1 MASDEITGAG
11 MTMRRIT
18 LALALLAATIGCGS
32 AAELNP
38 DADRLVDASDHVAG
52 RADVTYFD
60 LVKLIV
66 TDLDPI
72 GTSEPAAHQ
81 IVPYR
86 HIEGK
91 NSETVPG
98 GPVSIKYLT
107 PLKIHADGK
116 SRLALL
122 ADLGPSDGN
131 VAEFALLALFDLSGR
146 PKLLD
151 VVEVGI
157 DRMTGFA
164 DIPLLPLGHGSDL
177 IRVDSDHFNSDE
189 DFAGTEFI
197 FVRDDRFRLV
207 DSLFTFDEKTCTT
220 VRSQIPIITTRHYA
234 GNAYGTILVAVR
246 EKLEAQPDYENCDDK
261 KLPRLFVKYFRAAYR
276 WNAHRNRFET
286 TSREL
291 TKLGAQNEKLMSGG
305 AQ

>member
-1 MASDEITGAG
+1 MASGEITGAG
-11 MTMRRIT
+11 MTMQRIA
-18 LALALLAATIGCGS
+18 LALALFAATIGCGS

-38 DADRLVDASDHVAG
+38 DADRLVDASDHVTG
-52 RADVTYFD
+52 RNDVTYFD

-131 VAEFALLALFDLSGR
+131 VAEFALLALFDLSGG

-164 DIPLLPLGHGSDL
+164 DIPLCRLGTA
-177 IRVDSDHFNSDE
+177 R
-189 DFAGTEFI
+189 T
-197 FVRDDRFRLV
+197 
-207 DSLFTFDEKTCTT
+207 
-220 VRSQIPIITTRHYA
+220 
-234 GNAYGTILVAVR
+234 
-246 EKLEAQPDYENCDDK
+246 
-261 KLPRLFVKYFRAAYR
+261 
-276 WNAHRNRFET
+276 
-286 TSREL
+286 
-291 TKLGAQNEKLMSGG
+291 
-305 AQ
+305 